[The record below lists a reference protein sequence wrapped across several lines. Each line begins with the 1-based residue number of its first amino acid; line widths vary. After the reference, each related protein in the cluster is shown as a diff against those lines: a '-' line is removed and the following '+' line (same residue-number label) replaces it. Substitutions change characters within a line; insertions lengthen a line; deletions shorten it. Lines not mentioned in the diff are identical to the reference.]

1 MYRTH
6 YKLPDVLPM
15 VSLVIPTRNAH
26 ALVKQCI
33 DSIKSLTTYINY
45 EIILIDNGSDEAES
59 LEYFAQIDQEENI
72 RVLRDDGP
80 FNYSALNNG
89 AVRIA
94 NGELIGLIN
103 NDIEVITPE
112 WLSEMVSIALQPIV

>member
-1 MYRTH
+1 HAGSTAMAGDEKPYAALAGVKALYEHLQRKGDIGSTELLPTGMYRTH

-33 DSIKSLTTYINY
+33 DSIKSLTTYKNY

-72 RVLRDDGP
+72 RVLRD
-80 FNYSALNNG
+80 
-89 AVRIA
+89 
-94 NGELIGLIN
+94 
-103 NDIEVITPE
+103 
-112 WLSEMVSIALQPIV
+112 